1 MMSEQKRLLDELHI
15 AIELRHESIAH
26 QLVDE
31 LMMRGR
37 REQHT
42 RLQST
47 GAFEG
52 TLSMLCVDPS
62 DDTGENV

>member
-1 MMSEQKRLLDELHI
+1 MSKQRLLDELHI
-15 AIELRHESIAH
+15 AIELRDESIAH

-31 LMMRGR
+31 LMMRDR
-37 REQHT
+37 REPHT

-47 GAFEG
+47 GALDG
-52 TLSMLCVDPS
+52 ALSMLSVDPS

>member
-1 MMSEQKRLLDELHI
+1 MSKQRLLDELHI

-47 GAFEG
+47 GALDG
-52 TLSMLCVDPS
+52 ALSMLSVDPS

>member
-1 MMSEQKRLLDELHI
+1 MSKQRLLDELHI

-31 LMMRGR
+31 LMMRDR

-47 GAFEG
+47 GALDG
-52 TLSMLCVDPS
+52 ALSMLSVDPS

>member
-1 MMSEQKRLLDELHI
+1 MSKQRLLDELHI
-15 AIELRHESIAH
+15 AIELRDESIAH

-31 LMMRGR
+31 LMMRAR

-47 GAFEG
+47 GALEG
-52 TLSMLCVDPS
+52 PLSLFCVDPS
-62 DDTGENV
+62 DKTGENV

>member
-1 MMSEQKRLLDELHI
+1 MSKQRLLDELHI

-42 RLQST
+42 R
-47 GAFEG
+47 
-52 TLSMLCVDPS
+52 
-62 DDTGENV
+62 